1 MNGKVSALLEVGAG
15 FQPDLT
21 GRENVFLYGSILG
34 LSKATITKKYDEIVA
49 FAEMEEFMES
59 PVKNYSSGMYMRL
72 AFAVAINVDPDIL
85 IIDEVLAVGD
95 EAFQKKCIEKILLFK
110 RQGKT
115 IVFVSH
121 DMGMV
126 DRICDRVI
134 FIKKGG
140 HIVEGSTDDMINL
153 YRRLVYNIVDEPEA
167 QPVGENGKV
176 KLMLHESHSH
186 PMNNRYGNRKVEIS
200 RIYFSDV
207 DGNIKNRFDTGE
219 DIAVNVELKR
229 NSDVDEIV
237 FGYAVHSEGD
247 VLVSGSNSRN
257 QHVILKNQSDNARFR
272 LIISNVLLEGRYQF
286 TAEIHSSDQID
297 QYDILDRQYEF
308 MVDQETIDG
317 NGLVKLPVAWEI
329 PEESSQR

>member
-1 MNGKVSALLEVGAG
+1 
-15 FQPDLT
+15 
-21 GRENVFLYGSILG
+21 
-34 LSKATITKKYDEIVA
+34 
-49 FAEMEEFMES
+49 
-59 PVKNYSSGMYMRL
+59 
-72 AFAVAINVDPDIL
+72 
-85 IIDEVLAVGD
+85 
-95 EAFQKKCIEKILLFK
+95 
-110 RQGKT
+110 
-115 IVFVSH
+115 
-121 DMGMV
+121 
-126 DRICDRVI
+126 
-134 FIKKGG
+134 
-140 HIVEGSTDDMINL
+140 
-153 YRRLVYNIVDEPEA
+153 VDEPEA

-247 VLVSGSNSRN
+247 VLVTGSNSRN
-257 QHVILKNQSDNARFR
+257 HHIMLKNQSDTARFR

-308 MVDQETIDG
+308 MVDQETVDG
-317 NGLVKLPVAWEI
+317 NGLVKIPVAWDI
-329 PEESSQR
+329 PAESSLR